1 MEDLDDLIEHLARS
15 SRLSPSE
22 AQRIVAEVLEFFSE
36 SPEAYIARRH
46 KQLKDRQMANPAIF
60 ERITRELSARRFAAP
75 ELSLRQIRRII
86 YG

>member
-1 MEDLDDLIEHLARS
+1 MEDLDDLIEHLART

-22 AQRIVAEVLEFFSE
+22 AQRVVAEVLEFFSE
-36 SPEAYIARRH
+36 SPESFIARRH
-46 KQLKDRQMANPAIF
+46 KQLKDRQMTNPAIF
-60 ERITRELSARRFAAP
+60 EHITREISARRFSAP